1 MPLARRPAPA
11 RRIFLAAACL
21 VLPLAALLFAQ
32 WPLREW
38 VQAGSAQA
46 NDLAQVLF
54 ALAMAFGVTHA
65 SRAGTHLVAGHHRR
79 SPRWLALGT
88 AACVVPWSLFMLW
101 TATGPVWQAAR
112 SLEKFPETLDPGY
125 FLIRVALW
133 LLVLL
138 VLLHAL
144 ASVWRTRNG
153 DA

>member
-1 MPLARRPAPA
+1 MPLARRPALV
-11 RRIFLAAACL
+11 RRLFLGAACL

-32 WPLREW
+32 WPLRDL
-38 VQAGSAQA
+38 VQAGSPQA

-79 SPRWLALGT
+79 SRRWLAVGT
-88 AACVVPWSLFMLW
+88 AVCVAPWCLFMLR
-101 TATGPVWQAAR
+101 TATGPVWQAVR
-112 SLEKFPETLDPGY
+112 QLEKFPETLDPGY
-125 FLIRVALW
+125 FLVRVALW

-144 ASVWRTRNG
+144 ACLWRTRDG
-153 DA
+153 HG